1 MAPDPKAQEE
11 ETRQDPTPSP
21 KGVLVYEAPPLF
33 GEGSKVPGWVQNLL
47 TDVFSFVTVHYFV
60 WSWPFLGLFYYLH
73 QRGLNYVSI
82 AMVALYL
89 PSFFSGAQKTGKG
102 NVWESLRTSSLWGL
116 MNKFLRIKIIREQEL
131 DPEKKYIF
139 GFHPHGIIVLS
150 RVAIFGSNFDD
161 VFPGIKN
168 RRFSPHAIVSE
179 VLGASA
185 MYYVPLG
192 REMCLWMGGVDA
204 SRSTGEKVLKEGNSI
219 IVYPGGVP
227 EIFRTDPDSK
237 ETQLVLTKRFGF
249 IKLAMRRG
257 VDLVPTFVFG
267 EKWLYNKWSP
277 PKGLTES
284 FRKAFGIPVLVFWG
298 KFWWMPKAPTKGK
311 RYGLAYGKPIP
322 IKHTPNPTDEE
333 VRAIHTQYV
342 AEIERIFQQYKSEFG
357 YEEDETL
364 TII

>member
-1 MAPDPKAQEE
+1 MDPDTKTQEE
-11 ETRQDPTPSP
+11 NVRQDQDSH
-21 KGVLVYEAPPLF
+21 KGMLVYEAPPLF
-33 GEGSKVPGWVQNLL
+33 AENSTVPEWMQNLL
-47 TDVFSFVTVHYFV
+47 TDIFSFVTVHYFV
-60 WSWPFLGLFYYLH
+60 WSWPFLGLFFYLH
-73 QRGLNYVSI
+73 QRGLDYVSI

-131 DPEKKYIF
+131 DPQKRYIF

-150 RVAIFGSNFDD
+150 RVAIFGSNFDY

-168 RRFSPHAIVSE
+168 RR
-179 VLGASA
+179 
-185 MYYVPLG
+185 

-227 EIFRTDPDSK
+227 EIFRTDPNSK
-237 ETQLVLTKRFGF
+237 ETQLVLKKRFGF
-249 IKLAMRRG
+249 IKLAMRQG

-277 PKGLTES
+277 PKALTEF

-298 KFWWMPKAPTKGK
+298 KFWWMPKAPTKDK
-311 RYGLAYGKPIP
+311 HYGLVYGKPISV
-322 IKHTPNPTDEE
+322 KHTETPTDDE
-333 VRAIHTQYV
+333 VRAVHSQYV
-342 AEIERIFQQYKSEFG
+342 AEIGRIFNQYKSEFG

-364 TII
+364 AII